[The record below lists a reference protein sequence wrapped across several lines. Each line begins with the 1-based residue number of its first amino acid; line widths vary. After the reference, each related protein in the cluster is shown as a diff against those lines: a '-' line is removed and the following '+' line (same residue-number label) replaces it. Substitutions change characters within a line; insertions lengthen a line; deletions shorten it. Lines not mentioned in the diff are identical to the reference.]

1 MKDKTNL
8 QKLLDFI
15 YDIDYAL
22 TPSERMIVQKE
33 RNELKYNL
41 LEGIIEALIQQGMP
55 SDLIHRTSDGYIFEL
70 QNAELGVIPIQIDI
84 KVKDVDFDLEG
95 SIEDWEQKVE
105 EKRSKEKQKQEIENR
120 KAAKRAA
127 KAKKEDN

>member
-1 MKDKTNL
+1 MRDKTNL

-22 TPSERMIVQKE
+22 TPSERMLVQKE

-41 LEGIIEALIQQGMP
+41 LEGIIDALVEQGMP
-55 SDLIHRTSDGYIFEL
+55 KDLIHRTSDGYIFEL

-84 KVKDVDFDLEG
+84 KVKDVDFDLEA

-105 EKRSKEKQKQEIENR
+105 EKRMKERQKQEIENR

-127 KAKKEDN
+127 KAKKEAN